1 MMITPE
7 TTQDEYIAIIT
18 EVGARLGFTDAAHY
32 SSNAEYYWK
41 NKGQF
46 ISVINKQ
53 LPDDKLKVIFQQHY
67 QRITNP
73 PPQKEGKEGKEG
85 KDQVNSADLYGG
97 DEHYHY
103 RNEKRLVYENMV
115 KLEKTRNFAVYS
127 AA

>member
-1 MMITPE
+1 MITPE
-7 TTQDEYIAIIT
+7 TTQNEYIAIIT
-18 EVGARLGFTDAAHY
+18 EVGARLGFTDATHY

-73 PPQKEGKEGKEG
+73 PPQKEGK
-85 KDQVNSADLYGG
+85 DQVDSVDLYGG

-103 RNEKRLVYENMV
+103 RNEKRIVYENMV
-115 KLEKTRNFAVYS
+115 KLVKTQNFVVYS